1 MQRWREPEEIRIVS
15 KTLRTIPPTRLSI
28 GCCALCVVVIA
39 GCMMG
44 VGGCS
49 GSGASGSMAMTRGP
63 WSSPLGGMRGDGG
76 GALLDPNDTSAD
88 TQISVT
94 EWAEGGPR
102 AQQITTPHF
111 TIRTSIGNQELR
123 RFIPI
128 FLERGLRQY
137 TNAICRLPGPN
148 RALETYIFG
157 SRDSWAKFT
166 RKRLGSDADIY
177 LGLGRGGYT
186 TKSTA
191 VLYDIGPN
199 DTLTIVAHEGWHQ
212 YSQSV
217 FREELPVWLEEGI
230 ATYMEGFRVDEQRM
244 PVFAAWRN
252 FERFGELREAVRSE
266 NLIPLR
272 DLLERSPQQFLG
284 NGKDRL
290 LVYYAQV
297 WALTHFLVDG
307 LEGRHRAQLAELLQ
321 DAVRGTI
328 STSLLAAA
336 DDSETRDSLQRAL
349 ARGGIRALPG
359 PMVASAYFGQN
370 LEQLARD
377 YEDFV
382 QRLCVRGSGD
392 AIWRGQMPASLRGKP
407 VP

>member
-1 MQRWREPEEIRIVS
+1 MPQVTRS
-15 KTLRTIPPTRLSI
+15 LRQTRRHFTRRRVTASAFAACILGMV
-28 GCCALCVVVIA
+28 GCA
-39 GCMMG
+39 
-44 VGGCS
+44 
-49 GSGASGSMAMTRGP
+49 GSGTGGSMAMTRGP
-63 WSSPLGGMRGDGG
+63 WSSPLGGIRGDGG
-76 GALLDPNDTSAD
+76 GALLDPSDTTAD
-88 TQISVT
+88 SQVT
-94 EWAEGGPR
+94 VTDWTEGGSR
-102 AQQITTPHF
+102 AQQIVTPHF

-128 FLERGLRQY
+128 FLERALRQY
-137 TNAICRLPGPN
+137 ANAICRLPAPN
-148 RALETYIFG
+148 KRLETFIFG
-157 SRDSWAKFT
+157 SRDGWAQFT
-166 RKRLGSDADIY
+166 RKRLGSDAGIY

-230 ATYMEGFRVDEQRM
+230 ATYMEGFRVDEQRA
-244 PVFAAWRN
+244 PNFAAWRN

-266 NLIPLR
+266 NLIPLQ

-284 NGKDRL
+284 DGKDRL

-297 WALTHFLVDG
+297 WAFTHFLVDG
-307 LEGRHRAQLAELLQ
+307 LEGRHRSQLAELLQ
-321 DAVRGTI
+321 DAVRGSI
-328 STSLLAAA
+328 SASLLAAA
-336 DDSETRDSLQRAL
+336 DDSDARDALQRGL

-359 PMVASAYFGQN
+359 PLVASAYFGRD
-370 LEQLARD
+370 LDELARD

-382 QRLCVRGSGD
+382 RRLCVRGSGD
-392 AIWRGQMPASLRGKP
+392 SIWRGQMPASVRGTSAR
-407 VP
+407 

>member
-1 MQRWREPEEIRIVS
+1 
-15 KTLRTIPPTRLSI
+15 
-28 GCCALCVVVIA
+28 
-39 GCMMG
+39 
-44 VGGCS
+44 
-49 GSGASGSMAMTRGP
+49 MTRGP
-63 WSSPLGGMRGDGG
+63 WSPPLGGMRGDGG
-76 GALLDPNDTSAD
+76 GALLDPNDTTAD
-88 TQISVT
+88 SQVT
-94 EWAEGGPR
+94 VTAWEEGGSR
-102 AQQITTPHF
+102 AQQIATPHF

-123 RFIPI
+123 RFIPV

-137 TNAICRLPGPN
+137 TNAICRLPEPN
-148 RALETYIFG
+148 KPLETFIFG
-157 SRDSWAKFT
+157 SRDAWAKFT

-230 ATYMEGFRVDEQRM
+230 ATYMEGFRVDEQRA

-252 FERFGELREAVRSE
+252 FERFGELREAVRRE
-266 NLIPLR
+266 NLIPLQ

-284 NGKDRL
+284 DGKDRL

-297 WALTHFLVDG
+297 WAFTHFLVDG
-307 LEGRHRAQLAELLQ
+307 LEGRHRAQLTELLQ
-321 DAVRGTI
+321 DAVRGSI
-328 STSLLAAA
+328 SASLLASA
-336 DDSETRDSLQRAL
+336 DDSDARDSLQRGL

-359 PMVASAYFGQN
+359 PMVASVYFGRN
-370 LEQLARD
+370 LDELARD

-382 QRLCVRGSGD
+382 RRLCVRGAGD
-392 AIWRGQMPASLRGKP
+392 AIWRGQMPASVRGTP
-407 VP
+407 AR

>member
-1 MQRWREPEEIRIVS
+1 
-15 KTLRTIPPTRLSI
+15 
-28 GCCALCVVVIA
+28 
-39 GCMMG
+39 MG

-49 GSGASGSMAMTRGP
+49 GSGAGGSMAMTRGP
-63 WSSPLGGMRGDGG
+63 WSPPLGGMRGDGG

-88 TQISVT
+88 SQVTVT
-94 EWAEGGPR
+94 EWEEGGSR
-102 AQQITTPHF
+102 GQQIATPHF

-123 RFIPI
+123 RFIPV

-137 TNAICRLPGPN
+137 TNAICRLPEPN
-148 RALETYIFG
+148 RPLETFIFG
-157 SRDSWAKFT
+157 SRDAWAKFT
-166 RKRLGSDADIY
+166 RKRLGGDADIY

-230 ATYMEGFRVDEQRM
+230 ATYMEGFRVDEQRA

-252 FERFGELREAVRSE
+252 FERFGELREAARSE
-266 NLIPLR
+266 NLIPLQ
-272 DLLERSPQQFLG
+272 DLLERSPQQFLAD
-284 NGKDRL
+284 GKDRL

-307 LEGRHRAQLAELLQ
+307 LEGRYRSQFSDLLQ
-321 DAVRGTI
+321 DAVRGSI

-336 DDSETRDSLQRAL
+336 EDSEAREALQRGL

-359 PMVASAYFGQN
+359 PIVASAYFGRDIDD
-370 LEQLARD
+370 LARE

-382 QRLCVRGSGD
+382 RRLCVRGSGD
-392 AIWRGQMPASLRGKP
+392 AIWRGQMPASVRGTP
-407 VP
+407 AN